1 MDKIQDV
8 TRFLLAAGGSPSA
21 DGKSTHLFY
30 EEKNALYME
39 TWTNTELSD
48 RVQVVAGVRTGTSA
62 PCFTETLR
70 AEDEDDDEDDEEEEE
85 LWENEELDD
94 VTVALHQKSQLAV
107 SCGDSAIVV
116 FYQKPDGTLG
126 AIEDDGDGWKVA
138 ELPSSEAFPGTALA
152 SFQAE
157 DAAYF
162 VYVGAEGALRFM
174 EHSNN
179 EWKDLS
185 FSSVKVDGAT
195 ARLSVA
201 EDEQAE
207 SSPKLLVFSLADN
220 KLSTIKLGSTEA
232 EILGTV
238 RDREFKPVSDQE
250 CGAALGEYLY
260 LGTAPFRR
268 RAFARNTCQEYG
280 EDEESCED
288 EPAVSVIVAPFQALA
303 FDPYYGPYDAFR
315 SHDPFRPY
323 DAFRSFDPY
332 DPFYSDFHHMNMRDE
347 PEYYQARYP
356 LRYAPPAPPSPLP
369 LIKLLLTRGNLK
381 MREIPARQTAREDPP
396 PPQETSRQH
405 PPPPP
410 LPPKV
415 EAESV
420 APKVE
425 EESEEEY
432 EPVLDPPHPPL
443 PKTMSALSKLFEK
456 SMSVL
461 SEQNVS
467 VANVNVVISSQN
479 MSALS
484 EQNANVLLKQILG
497 VLLRQSVSVK
507 LLTQNVNVNV
517 LVKKNASAPSKKNM
531 SVFFERT
538 VSVKLVKLNGNA
550 PASVF
555 FEKVVKLLRQSVS
568 VSVKHILNVL
578 FEKSVSVKLKR
589 RSENV
594 NVKLKRQSENVLVKQ
609 NVRIF
614 FEKAVKL
621 LRQSVNVLVEQNM
634 SVCEKNSSSVNVNEQ
649 NLSVLFKKNVSV
661 KLKRQSVN
669 VLNKQTRNVLVKQD
683 RIALVNLVPMI
694 I

>member
-1 MDKIQDV
+1 
-8 TRFLLAAGGSPSA
+8 
-21 DGKSTHLFY
+21 
-30 EEKNALYME
+30 ME

-62 PCFTETLR
+62 PFVYLNYKARIESTHTQACLHETLTNS
-70 AEDEDDDEDDEEEEE
+70 EDEDDDEDDEEEEE
-85 LWENEELDD
+85 LWENEGLDD
-94 VTVALHQKSQLAV
+94 LTVVLHPKSQLAV
-107 SCGDSAIVV
+107 SCGDSVIVV

-260 LGTAPFRR
+260 LGTAPFRP

-288 EPAVSVIVAPFQALA
+288 EPAISVIVAPFQALA

-315 SHDPFRPY
+315 SHDPFRPYDAFRSHDAFRPY

-356 LRYAPPAPPSPLP
+356 LRYAPLPPSPPPYQAPPHQRQPENERGEEQLEQTSFRRPAQRREMRADPRFVDQRTLSQDNFGYPPNSEEHLRYQVDPQENSRRQLNPEENVRFFPDPQESMRYQPHTWENSRHQNNP
-369 LIKLLLTRGNLK
+369 LESSHIYQ
-381 MREIPARQTAREDPP
+381 IPTRQTAREDPP

-405 PPPPP
+405 PPPPLSHP
-410 LPPKV
+410 RLKQNLLLLRSKKSPKMNTNLF
-415 EAESV
+415 STLLILLH
-420 APKVE
+420 PKL
-425 EESEEEY
+425 S
-432 EPVLDPPHPPL
+432 LKRNL
-443 PKTMSALSKLFEK
+443 MTKTNPCMIYLLKQNLGLIHEKNFEKLFE
-456 SMSVL
+456 
-461 SEQNVS
+461 
-467 VANVNVVISSQN
+467 
-479 MSALS
+479 
-484 EQNANVLLKQILG
+484 
-497 VLLRQSVSVK
+497 
-507 LLTQNVNVNV
+507 
-517 LVKKNASAPSKKNM
+517 
-531 SVFFERT
+531 
-538 VSVKLVKLNGNA
+538 
-550 PASVF
+550 
-555 FEKVVKLLRQSVS
+555 
-568 VSVKHILNVL
+568 
-578 FEKSVSVKLKR
+578 
-589 RSENV
+589 
-594 NVKLKRQSENVLVKQ
+594 
-609 NVRIF
+609 
-614 FEKAVKL
+614 
-621 LRQSVNVLVEQNM
+621 
-634 SVCEKNSSSVNVNEQ
+634 
-649 NLSVLFKKNVSV
+649 
-661 KLKRQSVN
+661 
-669 VLNKQTRNVLVKQD
+669 
-683 RIALVNLVPMI
+683 
-694 I
+694 